1 MIRSPDQ
8 ATEDMPVSFLA
19 RFHIASALASLALLA
34 CASGIFPSLARAAE
48 TGVVLTGVLRDSD
61 RQTYRQL
68 PFTVPAGV
76 KKITVDVTWEG
87 RDQGTILVLGVHD
100 PERMRGWGG
109 GIKPHFV
116 VAESFAT
123 PSYLPGPLPAG
134 VWNLDMTVASIRKG
148 VSSPYR
154 VTITFADGP
163 DAQAITDRPVR
174 AEAGWYRGD
183 LHNHTGHSDGKC
195 VSLSGKAAPCPLF
208 LTLKAAVNHGLDFVV
223 VSDHN
228 VSDHVAEMAALA
240 PYFDTLLQIPGR
252 EMTTSV
258 GHYNLIGVTDFVEF
272 RLGSPATPTI
282 NAMFDASKAT
292 GALISVNHPERST
305 GEDCLGCGWSAPD
318 TDYSRVQMIEVAN
331 GGVAADSGRFGDG
344 PGSGVAFWEAQLNR
358 GFHLTGVGGSD
369 NHDSVSGV
377 QGVSPVGAQSPVG
390 YPTTVVHAE
399 ALSQPAILQGIRSG
413 RVFID
418 LEGAHPGRVLD
429 LGARSGQA
437 TAVMGGTLARSTG
450 GIQAQVRVAGAQG
463 DRVELIVDGQVRPL
477 LADPVLHRAD
487 QTLDFVVPDGARWF
501 RADVR
506 RADGRRVLIGNPIFV
521 EQ

>member
-1 MIRSPDQ
+1 MNLFARVRVAP
-8 ATEDMPVSFLA
+8 ALA
-19 RFHIASALASLALLA
+19 ALAMLASL
-34 CASGIFPSLARAAE
+34 SGLWAPPARAAE
-48 TGVVLTGVLRDSD
+48 SGIVLTGVVRDSD
-61 RQTYRQL
+61 RLSYRQL
-68 PFTVPAGV
+68 PFTVPPGTRM
-76 KKITVDVTWEG
+76 ITVDVTWEG

-116 VAESFAT
+116 VAEAFAT

-134 VWNLDMTVASIRKG
+134 VWTLDMTVASIRKG
-148 VSSPYR
+148 VASPYT
-154 VTITFADGP
+154 VKITFADGP
-163 DAQAITDRPVR
+163 EAQVITDTPLR

-183 LHNHTGHSDGKC
+183 LHNHTGHSDARC
-195 VSLSGKAAPCPLF
+195 LSLSGKPAPCPLF
-208 LTLKAAVNHGLDFVV
+208 LTLKAAVDHGLDFVV

-252 EMTTSV
+252 EMTTWV
-258 GHYNLIGVTDFVEF
+258 GHYNLIGVTEFVEF

-282 NAMFDASKAT
+282 NAMFEASRAT
-292 GALISVNHPERST
+292 GALVSVNHPERST

-318 TDYSRVQMIEVAN
+318 TDYGRVQLIEVAN
-331 GGVAADSGRFGDG
+331 GGVAADKGRFGEG

-369 NHDSVSGV
+369 NHDAVSGV

-390 YPTTVVHAE
+390 YPATVVHAE

-418 LEGAHPGRVLD
+418 LEGAHPGRILD
-429 LGARSGQA
+429 LSARSGQA
-437 TAVMGGTLARSTG
+437 TAVMGGTLVRSAA
-450 GIQAQVRVAGAQG
+450 GIQAQVRVAGAMG
-463 DRVELIVDGQVRPL
+463 ARVELVVDGQVRPL
-477 LADPVLHRAD
+477 LADPRLHAAD

-506 RADGRRVLIGNPIFV
+506 RADGTRILIGNPIYV
-521 EQ
+521 GQ